1 MERKQVKEIL
11 SKQLQLLA
19 EVSKKSQ
26 LEHLPELTLAMCQI
40 VDCLKNESE
49 PYVTVSQKG
58 MTDSG
63 DKKRISDVIR
73 RVLHDDRALERE
85 EVCFRQKGGEFPTV
99 QLNFVAGAVHIH
111 SYGVVQ
117 YPQKFFDA
125 LMADK
130 HRIKKRE

>member
-26 LEHLPELTLAMCQI
+26 PEHLPELTLAMCQ
-40 VDCLKNESE
+40 VADCLKEE
-49 PYVTVSQKG
+49 YVTVSQKG

-73 RVLHDDRALERE
+73 RVLHDDKALERE
-85 EVCFRQKGGEFPTV
+85 LVVLLGEDELKSIGEQIADVVRTHDLQQSPDVCRKLFRHMSDVIDGWKGACD
-99 QLNFVAGAVHIH
+99 LI
-111 SYGVVQ
+111 
-117 YPQKFFDA
+117 
-125 LMADK
+125 
-130 HRIKKRE
+130 